1 MLAYVADI
9 PRTAGRDRSPRALAL
24 IIAGHAL
31 LLAGVLTARPEI
43 AAQIVNPTP
52 TIFDVP
58 SDPPPL
64 QPPQPRAD
72 RPQHEPV
79 TQPSFIDQER
89 PIINMEQQSAIQ
101 LATGPSIADIGAVI
115 GSGPIT
121 IIDPPKHM
129 PVKLGPRLATSEEA
143 LKPPY
148 PLDMRRAEQEAM
160 LRLKLTI
167 DTRGRVTSVEPVG
180 PADGSF
186 LEAARRHILKVW
198 RYKPATEDGTAVQ
211 STTVISLSFRLEDV

>member
-1 MLAYVADI
+1 MLAYAANM
-9 PRTAGRDRSPRALAL
+9 PKTAARDRSPKALAL

-31 LLAGVLTARPEI
+31 VLAGLLTARPEVMG
-43 AAQIVNPTP
+43 QIIDQTP
-52 TIFDVP
+52 TIFNVP
-58 SDPPPL
+58 ADPPP
-64 QPPQPRAD
+64 PQPTVD

-79 TQPSFIDQER
+79 TQPSFIEQER
-89 PIINMEQQSAIQ
+89 PIIDMEQQTPIQ

-129 PVKLGPRLATSEEA
+129 PVKLGPRLATSDEA

-148 PLDMRRAEQEAM
+148 PLDMRRAGQEAT

-167 DTRGRVTSVEPVG
+167 DTRGRVIAVEPVG
-180 PADGSF
+180 RANASF
-186 LEAARRHILKVW
+186 LEAARRHIVEAW
-198 RYKPATEDGTAVQ
+198 RYQPATEDGSAVQ
-211 STTVISLSFRLEDV
+211 STTLISLSFRLEDV